1 LLLAYQLQ
9 FRGKGYPHSLQ
20 QTPDGS
26 IGLDAVVVLICVL
39 ISGTESCLP
48 IASLLSPLW
57 STHSRPLKARLGLGH
72 PSFFLMS
79 CENPFVLRASL
90 FDKFNTSKF
99 YFTAA
104 WRVSMAF

>member
-1 LLLAYQLQ
+1 M
-9 FRGKGYPHSLQ
+9 
-20 QTPDGS
+20 
-26 IGLDAVVVLICVL
+26 DAVVVLICVL
-39 ISGTESCLP
+39 ISGTEPYLP

-57 STHSRPLKARLGLGH
+57 SAHSRPLKSRLGLGH

-104 WRVSMAF
+104 WRASMAF